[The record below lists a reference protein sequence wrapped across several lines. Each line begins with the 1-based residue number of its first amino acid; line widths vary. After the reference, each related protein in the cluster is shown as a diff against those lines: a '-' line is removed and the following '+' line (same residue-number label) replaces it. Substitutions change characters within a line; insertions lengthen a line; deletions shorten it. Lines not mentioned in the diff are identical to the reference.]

1 VRASCQTEAAVTA
14 DEQRRTND
22 RTWIAM
28 YLVVLTVAGFVGLVA
43 LGSAPKPLALPLTML
58 LLTAGLVVAR
68 PVAGIYLIG
77 FFALFTD
84 GAVSPWYPFTKN
96 MSSHESILFINNA
109 FILSPLE
116 VLLALTTVALLL
128 RILLDRGST
137 RFVRAS
143 LFWPAMAFLAFLFVG
158 FAIGI
163 ATGGDRYVAIW
174 EMRPL
179 LYLPILYVLITNLFT
194 SRRQYRQLAVAM
206 LVALFIHSILALLL
220 FLSLSATERDAL
232 ESLVGHASAI
242 QMNVVILVALSA
254 WLLTRSPRAVRV
266 LVPIAAV
273 PIGWAWLISQ
283 RRAAVVALAAAVVV
297 LGLLMFKLNPKLL
310 RRLAPFIVVL
320 IVGYLAAFWN
330 SEGMVGFPAQAI
342 KTVIAPAEVGA
353 KDQSSDGYRTVENLD
368 ISATIH
374 AKPITGL
381 GFGQRFYR
389 PYPLPDI
396 SFFPFYEFLPHNN
409 VLWIWIKTGV
419 GGFIALLYLFASSIR
434 HGTRAVLRLPQG
446 TDRILAFAALSY
458 VVMYLV
464 YAYVDVAWDARS
476 MVCVAVAMAIC
487 SELLRLPDGAVLP
500 VAARAARPALEGSRR
515 RLTVLGAT

>member
-1 VRASCQTEAAVTA
+1 VNTSRAETAVTA

-22 RTWIAM
+22 RTWLAM
-28 YLVVLTVAGFVGLVA
+28 YLVVLAVSGVLGLVA

-58 LLTAGLVVAR
+58 LLTTGLVVVR

-96 MSSHESILFINNA
+96 MSSHESILYMGNA
-109 FILSPLE
+109 FVLSPLE
-116 VLLALTTVALLL
+116 VLVALTTTALLVRL
-128 RILLDRGST
+128 LLDRGST
-137 RFVRAS
+137 KFVRAP
-143 LFWPAMAFLAFLFVG
+143 LFWPAMAFLGFLFLG
-158 FAIGI
+158 FAFGI
-163 ATGGDRYVAIW
+163 ATGGDRYVATW
-174 EMRPL
+174 EMRPI
-179 LYLPILYVLITNLFT
+179 LYLPILYVVITNLFT
-194 SRRQYRQLAVAM
+194 SRRQYHRLGVVM
-206 LVALFIHSILALLL
+206 LVALVIHSVLALVL
-220 FLSLSATERDAL
+220 FLSLSETGRDGL

-242 QMNVVILVALSA
+242 QMNVVIFLALAA
-254 WLLTRSPRAVRV
+254 WLLPRSPKAMRI
-266 LVPIAAV
+266 LVPVAAV
-273 PIGWAWLISQ
+273 PIVWAWLISQ
-283 RRAAVVALAAAVVV
+283 RRAAVVALAVAVLVFV
-297 LGLLMFKLNPKLL
+297 LLLAKLNARML
-310 RRLAPFIVVL
+310 RRIAPLIVVL
-320 IVGYLAAFWN
+320 AVGYLAAFWN
-330 SEGMVGFPAQAI
+330 SEGLVGFPAQAI
-342 KTVIAPAEVGA
+342 KTVIAPTEVGA

-396 SFFPFYEFLPHNN
+396 SFFPFYEYLPHNN
-409 VLWIWIKTGV
+409 VLWIWIKTGI

-434 HGTRAVLRLPQG
+434 HGTRAVLRLEEAR
-446 TDRILAFAALSY
+446 DRLLAFAALSY

-487 SELLRLPDGAVLP
+487 SDLLRLPDGLKPAVTT
-500 VAARAARPALEGSRR
+500 RATLPALKASPR